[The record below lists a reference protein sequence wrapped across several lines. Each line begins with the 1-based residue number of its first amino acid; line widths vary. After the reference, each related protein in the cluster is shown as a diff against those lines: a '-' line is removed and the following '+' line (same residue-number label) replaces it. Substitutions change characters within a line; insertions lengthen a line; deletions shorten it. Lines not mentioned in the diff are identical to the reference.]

1 MSISDSNRAPMEYDD
16 DGCNDD
22 DSEEDD
28 AVVSSSA
35 AIDIFVPPKMKAVAT
50 TGSIAQCAICRRLI
64 FNAVV

>member
-1 MSISDSNRAPMEYDD
+1 MSISDSNRAPMEDDD

-22 DSEEDD
+22 DSEEND
-28 AVVSSSA
+28 AVVSSA

-50 TGSIAQCAICRRLI
+50 TGSIAQYAICRRLI